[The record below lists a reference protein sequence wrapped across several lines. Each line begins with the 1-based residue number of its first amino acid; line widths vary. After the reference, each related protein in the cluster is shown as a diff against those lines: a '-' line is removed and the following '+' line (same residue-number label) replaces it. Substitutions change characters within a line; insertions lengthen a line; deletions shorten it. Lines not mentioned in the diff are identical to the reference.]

1 MKKKILSLILALSLL
16 LLTSCVG
23 TGGNETT
30 KATPSSID
38 ISKEGLSISDIY
50 VCAGNEKLKP
60 FFVLRYTS
68 DGKISA
74 DGPLMFGYPESDPD
88 RFDIDKK
95 EFPIVYCNSL
105 EDIKFFV
112 GEEEQTGI
120 ELHLFDADGL
130 PTEFTGVGTYY
141 AYANVRAERGENR
154 SSYGAF
160 FIIRPVGTE
169 NEPIKEELSEKYNIS
184 VKINEEPLLTYT
196 SEKFTKSVEL
206 LVFDTHGSDIPYI
219 SESVIEGAAA
229 EVIYS
234 LLENAVPTGEAA
246 TSIAEGM
253 TLEEADEKKL
263 LTEGTYWFVLDSGI
277 YRLERDGRVA
287 KVESHTGT
295 GVYVYAGANFAKKA
309 ELISKYGSDN
319 VYLGI
324 INGTE
329 LELNNISKNS
339 SAVEMKITS
348 IGAMQRDNFSSRT
361 FAITVLLTAKE
372 DTTAYLYY
380 GDYPETNYDYT
391 AFSGKEIILK
401 AGVPTAVSVKKT
413 VAAYNIFYLSVGGN
427 LIEIRQAENP
437 LAKSN

>member
-1 MKKKILSLILALSLL
+1 MKKKFLSFMLVFSLL
-16 LLTSCVG
+16 FLASC
-23 TGGNETT
+23 TGKRENETT
-30 KATPSSID
+30 KAAPSSID

-60 FFVLRYTS
+60 FFISCYTT

-88 RFDIDKK
+88 MFDADKK

-105 EDIKFFV
+105 DDIKFFV

-120 ELHLFDADGL
+120 ALHLFDADGL
-130 PTEFTGVGTYY
+130 PTEFTGAGTYY
-141 AYANVRAERGENR
+141 AYASVNMERGENR

-184 VKINEEPLLTYT
+184 VKTNEEPLLTLT
-196 SEKFTKSVEL
+196 DVEFAKTAEL
-206 LVFDTHGSDIPYI
+206 LVFDTHDSGVPYI

-229 EVIYS
+229 KAIYD
-234 LLENAVPTGEAA
+234 LLENAVPTCELAEA
-246 TSIAEGM
+246 IADGM
-253 TLEEADEKKL
+253 TLEEADGKRL

-277 YRLERDGRVA
+277 YRLESDGRVA

-295 GVYVYAGANFAKKA
+295 GVYVYAGEDFAKKA
-309 ELISKYGSDN
+309 ELIRKYGSDN

-348 IGAMQRDNFSSRT
+348 VGAMQRDDLCART
-361 FAITVLLTAKE
+361 FALTVELTAKE
-372 DTTAYLYY
+372 DTTVYLYY

-391 AFSGKEIILK
+391 AFGGKEIILK

-413 VAAYNIFYLSVGGN
+413 VSAYNIFYFSVGGN
-427 LIEIRQAENP
+427 LIEISQSENP
-437 LAKSN
+437 SSESN